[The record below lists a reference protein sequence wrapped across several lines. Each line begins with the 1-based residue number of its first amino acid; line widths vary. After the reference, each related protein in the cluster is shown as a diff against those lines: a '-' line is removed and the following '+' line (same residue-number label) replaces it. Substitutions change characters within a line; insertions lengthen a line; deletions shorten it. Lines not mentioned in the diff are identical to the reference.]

1 MTNWG
6 IIGAGNIARRFTLSL
21 SQSSQGQLY
30 AIASYGKENRVRW
43 KEEYPEVITYD
54 DYTKL
59 LNDSHIDAV
68 YIATRHKDH
77 YQWCKEAILR
87 KKAVLCEK
95 PATLEY
101 QQTKELCE
109 LAKKH
114 QVFFMEAMKT
124 RFIPLV
130 ADIKKVI
137 EDGVIGDIERVE
149 TCFAYQ
155 VGYRPGHYLHE
166 KDQGGILNDVGSYNL
181 ASILDYIDSPIQSIT
196 SKVQYEYEVDA
207 NDIIELT
214 FESGQTALIDIAFN
228 ENKEKDMT
236 IYGTLGRLIANPFYR
251 PQSASIIL
259 NNGETYTIEKA
270 YIHDDFYT
278 EIEEVH
284 HCLKEDMIESPRMSY
299 QDSLKIIKAIE
310 QIRKSFDK

>member
-1 MTNWG
+1 MINWG
-6 IIGAGNIARRFTLSL
+6 IVGAGNIARRFTISL
-21 SQSSQGQLY
+21 KQSQHGKLY
-30 AIASYGKENRVRW
+30 AIASYGKDNRARW

-59 LNDSHIDAV
+59 LDDPHVDAV
-68 YIATRHKDH
+68 YVATRHKDH
-77 YQWCKEAILR
+77 YQWCKEALLR
-87 KKAVLCEK
+87 KKTVLCEK

-101 QQTKELCE
+101 QQTKELCD
-109 LAKKH
+109 LAREN

-124 RFIPLV
+124 RFIPLIT
-130 ADIKKVI
+130 DIKRVI
-137 EDGVIGDIERVE
+137 DDGILGDILRVE

-181 ASILDYIDSPIQSIT
+181 ASILDYIHSPIKHIT

-207 NDIIELT
+207 NDIIELA

-228 ENKEKDMT
+228 ENKEKKMT
-236 IYGTLGRLIANPFYR
+236 IYGTLGKLIANPFYR
-251 PQSASIIL
+251 PEEATIIL
-259 NNGETYTIEKA
+259 NSGEEYKIEKS
-270 YIHDDFYT
+270 YIYDDFYT

-284 HCLKEDMIESPRMSY
+284 YCVFNHLNESSRMSH
-299 QDSLKIIKAIE
+299 QDSLDIIEATEK
-310 QIRKSFDK
+310 IRKSFHE